1 MGQGGRHGYFQ
12 GQEEGPKRGSSRLA
26 DKLTDMGNK
35 AGLIQQEMTVR
46 TSDFDGEVG
55 KDPGLAIEVGS
66 EVGSTMGT
74 AEGWSA
80 GHGLR
85 YEAGRH

>member
-1 MGQGGRHGYFQ
+1 M
-12 GQEEGPKRGSSRLA
+12 LA
-26 DKLTDMGNK
+26 
-35 AGLIQQEMTVR
+35 VR

-55 KDPGLAIEVGS
+55 KDPGLAIEVCR

-74 AEGWSA
+74 ADSGGGRWSA